1 MQLEHCALTD
11 VGRLRA
17 NNEDDVRVDAVHGVA
32 VLADGMG
39 GCNAGEVAN
48 ALAVDLIAGDGDL
61 RGQRQPRHLRGRQ
74 HPRSLRRHGHH
85 PGDGPRGRL
94 AWPDHA
100 AGGRAF
106 RLRSLVTRA
115 LCVEDTV
122 LLDMQSAISSG
133 CVPKA

>member
-1 MQLEHCALTD
+1 MQYEFCARTD
-11 VGRLRA
+11 PGKVRG
-17 NNEDDVRVDAVHGVA
+17 NNEDAVHFDPPTGVA

-39 GCNAGEVAN
+39 GYNAGEVAS
-48 ALAVDLIAGDGDL
+48 ALAVDLIAGEGDL